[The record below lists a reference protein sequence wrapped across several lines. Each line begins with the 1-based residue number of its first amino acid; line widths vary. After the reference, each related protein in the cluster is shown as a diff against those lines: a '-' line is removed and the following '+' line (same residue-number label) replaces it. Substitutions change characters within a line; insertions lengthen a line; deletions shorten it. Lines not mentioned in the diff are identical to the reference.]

1 MVLPPVS
8 MAPGA
13 GGRRREPWSMLR
25 SPLLPLLLLTVV
37 LLQAQLRPPRPGPA
51 DPLRLL
57 AGGDGPQPVI
67 LQGRLLADPVA
78 AAPAAAASS
87 PGPCRVLLQTAGG
100 RSELGFATCPEL
112 REGWGVRVTGL
123 LRRPRPAPHPLLAG
137 PAERLARQG
146 AWTRLAVERLEV
158 LRRPATPIADLRR
171 GIAERFVAV
180 AGPERGGLLAA
191 LVLGSAVVPLPAE
204 LRADFRVAGLSHAL
218 AASGFHLT
226 VLLGAVLAIG
236 RGLGRWARLALGAGA
251 MVVFLLLAGPQPSVI
266 RAVLMG
272 AIALVLLESGR
283 RGRPLGIL
291 GLSLAGMLLLR
302 PAWLH
307 DVGFQLS
314 AAATAGLVLTARP
327 LEQALAGLPPGGP
340 PGAAGWWRR
349 WLAPALAVPVAASLW
364 TLPLQLLHFGV
375 VPLYAVPAN
384 LLAAPLLTPLTLG
397 AMALAAVALL
407 VPALLAPMLVPL
419 GWLAQLLL
427 LLADGV
433 AGLPLAQWQSGR
445 PLPLLVLL
453 FTLALLGLVLPGTGR
468 RLRGLAAG
476 LGVGVLVVHLVLLGG
491 DQLLLVHQG
500 EGGPPRDLLLA
511 RHRGRAALVSTR
523 ADGFSCRQ
531 AGQLA
536 QALGVARFDWTLLLD
551 PVAADD
557 PDCWSRQAGRVL
569 AYGGGAAPLA
579 AGQRLASRGL
589 AVEALA
595 MDSHALHLQL
605 GRHRWLLLP
614 DRQAL
619 TTWRLDRPAAGEGV
633 WLGVRPR
640 PAEQRALLERGPP
653 RVWLSGAVP
662 AGAPLPRGWRASG
675 TSGALT
681 AP

>member
-1 MVLPPVS
+1 MRVS
-8 MAPGA
+8 
-13 GGRRREPWSMLR
+13 
-25 SPLLPLLLLTVV
+25 
-37 LLQAQLRPPRPGPA
+37 
-51 DPLRLL
+51 
-57 AGGDGPQPVI
+57 
-67 LQGRLLADPVA
+67 
-78 AAPAAAASS
+78 
-87 PGPCRVLLQTAGG
+87 
-100 RSELGFATCPEL
+100 
-112 REGWGVRVTGL
+112 GL

-171 GIAERFVAV
+171 AIAARFVAA

-236 RGLGRWARLALGAGA
+236 RGLGRWARLGLGAGA
-251 MVVFLLLAGPQPSVI
+251 IVLFLVLAGPQPSVV

-291 GLSLAGMLLLR
+291 AFSLAGMLLLR

-327 LEQALAGLPPGGP
+327 LEQALARRLPGGP
-340 PGAAGWWRR
+340 PGAAGWWRS

-384 LLAAPLLTPLTLG
+384 LLAGPLLTPLTLG
-397 AMALAAVALL
+397 AMALAAVAVL
-407 VPALLAPMLVPL
+407 VPPLLAPLLVPL

-427 LLADGV
+427 QLAHGV
-433 AGLPLAQWQSGR
+433 AGLPMAQWQSGR

-453 FTLALLGLVLPGTGR
+453 FTLALLALVLPGTGR
-468 RLRGLAAG
+468 RFRGLAAG
-476 LGVGVLVVHLVLLGG
+476 LGVGVLAAHLVLLGG

-500 EGGPPRDLLLA
+500 EGGPPA
-511 RHRGRAALVSTR
+511 TCCWPGTRAAPPWSAPAPTGSAAARPASWPRPWGWSVST
-523 ADGFSCRQ
+523 GPC
-531 AGQLA
+531 
-536 QALGVARFDWTLLLD
+536 
-551 PVAADD
+551 
-557 PDCWSRQAGRVL
+557 CWI
-569 AYGGGAAPLA
+569 
-579 AGQRLASRGL
+579 
-589 AVEALA
+589 
-595 MDSHALHLQL
+595 
-605 GRHRWLLLP
+605 RWP
-614 DRQAL
+614 EPIR
-619 TTWRLDRPAAGEGV
+619 
-633 WLGVRPR
+633 
-640 PAEQRALLERGPP
+640 
-653 RVWLSGAVP
+653 P
-662 AGAPLPRGWRASG
+662 AGAGRPDGCWTTGAGRPLWPRASGWRARGSG
-675 TSGALT
+675 WRPWPWT
-681 AP
+681 ATPCACSWATTAGCCCPTARR

>member
-1 MVLPPVS
+1 
-8 MAPGA
+8 
-13 GGRRREPWSMLR
+13 MLR
-25 SPLLPLLLLTVV
+25 SPLLPLLLLLLV
-37 LLQAQLRPPRPGPA
+37 LLQAQLRPLQPTAG

-57 AGGDGPQPVI
+57 AGGDGPQPAI
-67 LQGRLLADPVA
+67 LTGQLLSDPVA
-78 AAPAAAASS
+78 IAAAEAAPAGQA
-87 PGPCRVLLQTAGG
+87 GPCRVLLQTAGG
-100 RSELGFATCPEL
+100 RSELSFRTCPAL
-112 REGWGVRVTGL
+112 REGWGVRVSGQ

-146 AWTRLAVERLEV
+146 SWTRLAVEHLEV

-171 GIAERFVAV
+171 SIAARFVAG

-218 AASGFHLT
+218 AASGFHLS

-236 RGLGRWARLALGAGA
+236 RGLGRWTRLALGGGAIALFLMLAGA
-251 MVVFLLLAGPQPSVI
+251 QPSVV

-283 RGRPLGIL
+283 RARPLGLL

-327 LEQALAGLPPGGP
+327 LEQALVRRLPGGSTNTAP
-340 PGAAGWWRR
+340 RWAA

-397 AMALAAVALL
+397 AMALALVAVLL
-407 VPALLAPMLVPL
+407 PALLAPLLLPL
-419 GWLAQLLL
+419 GWLAALLHQL
-427 LLADGV
+427 AHAV
-433 AGLPLAQWQSGR
+433 AGFPLAQWQSGR

-453 FTLALLGLVLPGTGR
+453 FTLALLGLVLPGLGR
-468 RLRGLAAG
+468 RRRLLAAG
-476 LGVGVLVVHLVLLGG
+476 LGVGVLAVHLVLLGG

-500 EGGPPRDLLLA
+500 VGGPARDLVLA

-536 QALGVARFDWTLLLD
+536 QGLGVARFDWALLLD
-551 PVAADD
+551 PVAGAD
-557 PDCWSRQAGRVL
+557 PACWSRLAARVV
-569 AYGGGAAPLA
+569 AYGDGAAPLA

-595 MDSHALHLQL
+595 MDSHALRLQL
-605 GRHRWLLLP
+605 GRQRWLLLP
-614 DRQAL
+614 DRQSLAS
-619 TTWRLDRPAAGEGV
+619 WRSAPPAASAETAGESV
-633 WLGVRPR
+633 WLGFRPR
-640 PAEQRALLERGPP
+640 ADESRLLLAHGP
-653 RVWLSGAVP
+653 RQLWLSGPGP
-662 AGAPLPRGWRASG
+662 ASAPLPQGWRASG
-675 TSGALT
+675 PNGALT